1 MPAAV
6 LCPAAHAV
14 QLLEPAAPPV
24 LCPASQS
31 MHSVAPVAPSVL
43 WPGSQAEHSVGP
55 PLDQKL
61 AAEYLPA
68 SQAEQLL
75 APLPEYRPSAQ
86 ALHSRHPVP
95 RKLHSPARK

>member
-1 MPAAV
+1 M
-6 LCPAAHAV
+6 
-14 QLLEPAAPPV
+14 
-24 LCPASQS
+24 
-31 MHSVAPVAPSVL
+31 SVAALGKVVAIGLDSAADVSEEVLARDSDAAPSVL

-55 PLDQKL
+55 LLDQKL